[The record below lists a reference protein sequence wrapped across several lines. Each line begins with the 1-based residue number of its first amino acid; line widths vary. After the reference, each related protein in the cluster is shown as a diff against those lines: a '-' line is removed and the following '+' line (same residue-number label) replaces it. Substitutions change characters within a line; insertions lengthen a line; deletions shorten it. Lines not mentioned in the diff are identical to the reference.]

1 MNNSFLH
8 MNCIVVFNKD
18 KDSVLFCKRK
28 KEPYSGLLNF
38 VGGKVEKGEPSE
50 EAAYRELFEETGI
63 GRKQICLYRLMDI
76 TYYHQRFVLEM
87 YVGKLEE
94 DVNLCEEKNPL
105 LWLSLTEDFADPD
118 RFAGEQNIAHIINV
132 ALKYPILEK
141 SFMSDGQYIGI
152 DGCRNGWIAAVLDYG
167 NLRIER
173 YETILDIMREFP
185 TADAYLIDM
194 AIGLPESIEE
204 AKKRPD
210 KTARKELGKHGST
223 VFPIPCRQA
232 IMVDPNDP
240 QAVVKMRELNRS
252 VLEKSLS
259 AQTINI
265 IPKIRELDEFLDE
278 HREYKNV
285 LCESHPELCFTRLN
299 GRALMMKKKTVEGL
313 EERRRILEKY
323 LKNGMMDGIQ
333 VRVKELNCMPDDIMD
348 AVCLAVSAALKAH
361 GMYETI
367 PEEPETDTRGLVM
380 QMIVPKVV

>member
-105 LWLSLTEDFADPD
+105 LWLPLTENFADPD

-173 YETILDIMREFP
+173 YETILDIMRKFP

-259 AQTINI
+259 AQSINI

-333 VRVKELNCMPDDIMD
+333 VRAKELNCMPDDIMD

-361 GMYETI
+361 GMCETI
-367 PEEPETDTRGLVM
+367 PEEPETDARGIVM
-380 QMIVPKVV
+380 QMVVPK

>member
-105 LWLSLTEDFADPD
+105 LWLPLTEDFADPD

-132 ALKYPILEK
+132 ALKYPIPEK
-141 SFMSDGQYIGI
+141 SFMSDGQYVGI
-152 DGCRNGWIAAVLDYG
+152 DGCRNGWIAAILDNG

-173 YETILDIMREFP
+173 YETVLDIMREFP

-194 AIGLPESIEE
+194 AIGLPECIEE
-204 AKKRPD
+204 SEKRPD
-210 KTARKELGKHGST
+210 KAAREELGKHGST

-232 IMVDPNDP
+232 VMVDSNDL
-240 QAVVKMRELNRS
+240 QAVAKMKELNCS
-252 VLEKSLS
+252 VLRNSLS
-259 AQTINI
+259 AQSINI
-265 IPKIRELDEFLDE
+265 IPKIRELDEFLDD

-299 GRALMMKKKTVEGL
+299 GKALMMNRKTAEGL
-313 EERRRILEKY
+313 EERRSILEEYIEK
-323 LKNGMMDGIQ
+323 GMMDGIQ
-333 VRVKELNCMPDDIMD
+333 VRAKELHCMPDDVMD
-348 AVCLAVSAALKAH
+348 AVCLAVTAALKAH
-361 GMYETI
+361 GMCETI
-367 PEEPETDTRGLVM
+367 PENPQKDTKGLIM
-380 QMIVPKVV
+380 QMIVPK

>member
-28 KEPYSGLLNF
+28 KEPYVGLFNF
-38 VGGKVEKGEPSE
+38 VGGKVEKGEPLE
-50 EAAYRELFEETGI
+50 EAVYRELFEETGI
-63 GRKQICLYRLMDI
+63 GRKQIRLYRLMDI
-76 TYYHQRFVLEM
+76 TYYHQKFVLEM

-105 LWLSLTEDFADPD
+105 LWLPLTEDFANPD

-141 SFMSDGQYIGI
+141 SFMSDGQYVGI

-194 AIGLPESIEE
+194 AIGLPECIEE

-259 AQTINI
+259 AQSINI

-333 VRVKELNCMPDDIMD
+333 VRAKELRCMPDDIMD

-361 GMYETI
+361 GMCETI
-367 PEEPETDTRGLVM
+367 PEEPETDVRGLVM
-380 QMIVPKVV
+380 QMIVPK

>member
-1 MNNSFLH
+1 MNDSFPH
-8 MNCIVVFNKD
+8 MNCIVVFSKD
-18 KDSVLFCKRK
+18 KDFVLFCKRK

-63 GRKQICLYRLMDI
+63 GRKQIRLYRLMDI
-76 TYYHQRFVLEM
+76 TYYHQKFVLEM

-105 LWLSLTEDFADPD
+105 LWLPLTEDFADPD

-132 ALKYPILEK
+132 ALKYPIPEK

-194 AIGLPESIEE
+194 AIGLPECIEE
-204 AKKRPD
+204 SEKRPD
-210 KTARKELGKHGST
+210 KVAREELGKHGST

-240 QAVVKMRELNRS
+240 QAVIKLRELNLA
-252 VLEKSLS
+252 VLGKSLS
-259 AQTINI
+259 AQSINI
-265 IPKIRELDEFLDE
+265 IPKIRELDVFLDD

-333 VRVKELNCMPDDIMD
+333 VRAKELNCMPDDIMD

-361 GMYETI
+361 GMCEMI
-367 PEEPETDTRGLVM
+367 PEEPETDARGLVM
-380 QMIVPKVV
+380 QMVVPK